1 MRELP
6 TIGSGNGLIYYGG
19 REGWYVVAEQNASGD
34 ALDESNFRV
43 MARALGIDNVG
54 DPYNG
59 PNGQNADDTAAV
71 ESYGGAVGHG
81 QWLLVR
87 PGSPAE
93 DAAREMLARMD
104 DYPVLDG
111 EDYSELE
118 YQNAHYGI
126 SEELRWR
133 YSGRAWL
140 TDAARDWIAS
150 AYLSAHD
157 YGCDA
162 STDWGNRML
171 RDRDTLAY
179 AIRDWRQYR
188 QRAVGKA

>member
-1 MRELP
+1 MRKLP
-6 TIGSGNGLIYYGG
+6 TIGSRNGLFYYGD
-19 REGWYVVAEQNASGD
+19 REGWYVVAGQNASGD
-34 ALDESNFRV
+34 ALEESNFRV

-54 DPYNG
+54 NPYDG
-59 PNGQNADDTAAV
+59 PNGQNADDTAAI
-71 ESYGGAVGHG
+71 ESYGGAAGHG

-93 DAAREMLARMD
+93 DAAREMLARME
-104 DYPVLDG
+104 DYPVLDD

-118 YQNAHYGI
+118 YQNAHYGV

-133 YSGRAWL
+133 YRNSAWL

-150 AYLSAHD
+150 AYLSEHD
-157 YGCDA
+157 YGYEA
-162 STDWGNRML
+162 GTDWDSR
-171 RDRDTLAY
+171 RQDRDTLAY

-188 QRAVGKA
+188 HRAVGKA